1 MCASSPGLHLFV
13 LLPSGRRCWTIK
25 AQTTEQSAVCY
36 IHTSA
41 TIISV
46 SCNNHSYSNA
56 TTFYY
61 SMTMSAVVLL
71 RLSFDIF
78 ICIFL
83 FILNIVLCD
92 IKAPFSLLF
101 IILIFLAAD
110 LSVSCHVF
118 LSRWMGLLC
127 RADTMAYSEEK
138 FFLARHSC

>member
-1 MCASSPGLHLFV
+1 MLLLLVSICLFCCP
-13 LLPSGRRCWTIK
+13 LAGAAGPSKHGPHSK
-25 AQTTEQSAVCY
+25 EL
-36 IHTSA
+36 SA

-61 SMTMSAVVLL
+61 LMTMSAVVLL